1 MNKKLLTIFACV
13 LFIFGFCINVSAGS
27 FVSKPIAFAEVN
39 ADDASADEGT
49 TETININELDVETSS
64 NSSTAG
70 DITEDKTLES
80 DNFSVI
86 ISPKLSGS
94 TNTRFWATENGPEL
108 RVYNGTITV
117 KAAAGKMLNKVVF
130 GQTQWGTMTADA
142 GVLDGQ
148 TWTGEAETVVFTV
161 TKQCRITSIS
171 ATVADASAAAVTEIA
186 NIADLRKLS
195 DGTSVKLSLKGTKVT
210 VNELNMRGKT
220 ILIEDESGAIGLVS
234 SMFEPGI
241 ADVLPDAFG
250 SAGVVLNGYL
260 YCTYMNDGYGTIG
273 LTTSDKTSESE
284 IEVTQ
289 AEIEP
294 TVMTVSEAC
303 DESNDCRYVEF
314 RDVNMV
320 YDEAAY
326 EYSIV
331 QGDGKITLIDSY
343 RKMDYDDEYRM
354 IVYNNL
360 KYIKGIVVSIGDGK
374 FWFNPIGNPAF
385 EAESA
390 TAVTEVANIADLR
403 KLSDGTSVKL
413 TLKGTKVTVN
423 ELNMRGKTILIEDE
437 SGAIG
442 LVSSMFE
449 PGIADVLPDAFGS
462 AGVVLNG
469 YLYCT
474 YMNDGYGTIGLTTS
488 DKTSESEIEVTQAEI
503 EPTVMTVSEACDESN
518 DCRYVEFRDVNM
530 VYDEAAYEYS
540 IVQGDGKIV
549 LIDAYQS
556 MDYDDDYR
564 MIVYDNL
571 KYIRGIVVSIGDGKF
586 WFNPIGDPAFEVDG
600 TSGINGIDAENGLL
614 KSNVYS
620 IDGVMVRKAG
630 ESLNGLT
637 KGLYIV
643 DGKKIFIK

>member
-1 MNKKLLTIFACV
+1 MNKKLLTIFAGV
-13 LFIFGFCINVSAGS
+13 LFIFGFCINVSAES
-27 FVSKPIAFAEVN
+27 LMSKPMALAEVN
-39 ADDASADEGT
+39 ADDASADEGI

-86 ISPKLSGS
+86 ISPKASGS

-142 GVLDGQ
+142 GELDGQ

-161 TKQCRITSIS
+161 TKQCRISSITV
-171 ATVADASAAAVTEIA
+171 TVAEASAAAETEVL
-186 NIADLRKLS
+186 NIAGLKGLA
-195 DGTSVKLSLKGTKVT
+195 DGTSVKLALNNTRVT
-210 VNELNMRGKT
+210 VNEMSMRGST
-220 ILIEDESGAIGLVS
+220 VIIEDESGAIKLVS

-241 ADVLPDAFG
+241 ADVLPDVFG

-260 YCTYMNDGYGTIG
+260 YCKYVNDGFGTVGISV
-273 LTTSDKTSESE
+273 SDKTSESE
-284 IEVTQ
+284 ISVAQ
-289 AEIEP
+289 ADIYP
-294 TVMTVSEAC
+294 TIMTVSEAC
-303 DESNDCRYVEF
+303 DDANDSRFVEF
-314 RDVNMV
+314 QNVQMV

-331 QGDGKITLIDSY
+331 QGDSKITLIDSY
-343 RKMDYDDEYRM
+343 MKMDYDDDYRM
-354 IVYNNL
+354 IVYDNL
-360 KYIKGIVVSIGDGK
+360 KFIRGIVVSVGDGK
-374 FWFNPIGNPAF
+374 YWFNPIGNPVF
-385 EAESA
+385 EVDASA
-390 TAVTEVANIADLR
+390 SVTEVASISELK
-403 KLSDGTSVKL
+403 KLADGTGVKL
-413 TLKGTKVTVN
+413 ALNNTRVTVN
-423 ELNMRGKTILIEDE
+423 EMGMRGSTVIIEDE
-437 SGAIG
+437 SGAIKT
-442 LVSSMFE
+442 VSSMFD
-449 PGIADVLPDAFGS
+449 PSFADVLPDVFGS

-469 YLYCT
+469 YLYCK
-474 YMNDGYGTIGLTTS
+474 YVNDGFGTVGISVS
-488 DKTSESEIEVTQAEI
+488 DKTSESEISVAQADI
-503 EPTVMTVSEACDESN
+503 YPTIMTVSEACDDAN
-518 DCRYVEFRDVNM
+518 DSRFVEFQNVQM

-540 IVQGDGKIV
+540 IVQGDSKIT
-549 LIDAYQS
+549 LIDSYMK

-571 KYIRGIVVSIGDGKF
+571 KFIRGIVVSVGDGKY
-586 WFNPIGDPAFEVDG
+586 WFNPIGNPVFEVDN
-600 TSGINGIDAENGLL
+600 TSGINGIDAENGIL

-630 ESLNGLT
+630 ESINGLT

-643 DGKKIFIK
+643 GGKKISVK